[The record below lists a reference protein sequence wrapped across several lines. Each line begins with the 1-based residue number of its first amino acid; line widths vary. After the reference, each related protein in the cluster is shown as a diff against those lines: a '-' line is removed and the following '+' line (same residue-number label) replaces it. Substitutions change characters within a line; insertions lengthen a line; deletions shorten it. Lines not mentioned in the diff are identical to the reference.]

1 MSQNFFLKIYD
12 SIIHYGIAVACS
24 TKCCSFIWIEPFPRL
39 RGLFLFIP
47 SIILTTKACSR
58 PCLLKRGLFGWSV
71 IWYKFCASSAKFEK
85 RRAVV
90 MAVMGDVSDLW
101 IRFLEAGESGD
112 LRRMSRTA
120 PQEGK
125 TNSWSMILERLKDED
140 LACLFSWFYFT
151 IKIHSNC

>member
-1 MSQNFFLKIYD
+1 
-12 SIIHYGIAVACS
+12 
-24 TKCCSFIWIEPFPRL
+24 
-39 RGLFLFIP
+39 
-47 SIILTTKACSR
+47 
-58 PCLLKRGLFGWSV
+58 
-71 IWYKFCASSAKFEK
+71 
-85 RRAVV
+85 

-140 LACLFSWFYFT
+140 LACLFF
-151 IKIHSNC
+151 

>member
-1 MSQNFFLKIYD
+1 
-12 SIIHYGIAVACS
+12 
-24 TKCCSFIWIEPFPRL
+24 
-39 RGLFLFIP
+39 
-47 SIILTTKACSR
+47 
-58 PCLLKRGLFGWSV
+58 
-71 IWYKFCASSAKFEK
+71 
-85 RRAVV
+85 

-140 LACLFSWFYFT
+140 FLFVFLILFYYQNSL
-151 IKIHSNC
+151 KLLNV